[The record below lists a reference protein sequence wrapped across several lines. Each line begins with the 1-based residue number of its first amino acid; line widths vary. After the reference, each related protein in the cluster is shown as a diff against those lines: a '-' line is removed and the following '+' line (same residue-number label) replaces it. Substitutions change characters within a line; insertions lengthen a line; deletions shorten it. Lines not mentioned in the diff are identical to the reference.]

1 MAKKLDMIDETGDA
15 LRTFTDY
22 TEQKELQLMQLL
34 LDSGNAWVGMAV
46 RDLDLPPDTMLVIIQ
61 RGENSVIPRGDTIL
75 MAGDTVVLTAGYYGK
90 LRLTV
95 PLCEVRITAEHPWN
109 GKTLAELSLPKE
121 ELVVLIR
128 RGTES
133 IIPLG
138 DTEICDGNILVK
150 YEN

>member
-22 TEQKELQLMQLL
+22 TEQKELQLMRLL

-46 RDLDLPPDTMLVIIQ
+46 RDLDLPPDTMLVTIQ

-75 MAGDTVVLTAGYYGK
+75 MAGDTVVLIAGYYGK

-95 PLCEVRITAEHPWN
+95 PLCEVRITAEHP
-109 GKTLAELSLPKE
+109 
-121 ELVVLIR
+121 
-128 RGTES
+128 
-133 IIPLG
+133 
-138 DTEICDGNILVK
+138 
-150 YEN
+150 